1 MSVAG
6 PGTQPDTQQGAGAG
20 LEPGAWLGVLG
31 GGQLGAMFAIAAK
44 KLGYKVAAVDADAS
58 CMASRFADRFIHAK
72 PDSAE
77 AIAALTKQC
86 AAVTVETENIA
97 PETLIALSKNMRT
110 RPAANVLA
118 VAQDRIAE
126 KGFITSLGLLTAPY
140 IAITEAAHCSGANIA
155 ALLPGILKTARQGYD
170 GKGQATVRSE
180 AELLAAW
187 QAAGSV
193 PCVLEK
199 RVALEL
205 EVSVVLGRDAQG
217 NVMPWPVSENGHVD
231 GILDRSV
238 VPARV
243 DEQIAQQAREA
254 AARIANA
261 LDYQGVLCVEFFVVA
276 AGSAGTSSQSRLL
289 VNEMA
294 PRPHNSGHY
303 TIEACAT
310 SQFAQQAR
318 ILAGLPLGSTAMQGA
333 AVMQNLVGGR
343 YNPERL
349 PAPADA
355 AKGVHLH
362 LYGKA
367 EIRKGRKMGHIT
379 CVAADQGAAIALAE
393 GLATMQGVSH

>member
-1 MSVAG
+1 MSVLDRG
-6 PGTQPDTQQGAGAG
+6 S
-20 LEPGAWLGVLG
+20 WLGVLG
-31 GGQLGAMFAIAAK
+31 GGQLGAMFAIAAQ

-58 CMASRFADRFIHAK
+58 CMASRFADRFIHAR
-72 PDSAE
+72 PDSPE
-77 AIAALTKQC
+77 AIAALSEQC
-86 AAVTVETENIA
+86 LAVTVETENIA
-97 PETLIALSKNMRT
+97 PETLIALSKKMLT

-126 KGFITSLGLLTAPY
+126 KGFVTSLGLFTAPY
-140 IAITEAAHCSGANIA
+140 IAITEAAHCSGANVA

-205 EVSVVLGRDAQG
+205 EVSVVLGRGARG

-243 DEQIAQQAREA
+243 EESIAQQAVEA

-261 LDYQGVLCVEFFVVA
+261 LDYQGVLCVEFFVVKA
-276 AGSAGTSSQSRLL
+276 DSAGSPRLL

-318 ILAGLPLGSTAMQGA
+318 ILAGLSLGSVEMNGA

-343 YNPERL
+343 YDPDHL

-379 CVAADQGAAIALAE
+379 CIAADQGAALALSE
-393 GLATMQGVSH
+393 GLATMRGVRH

>member
-1 MSVAG
+1 MSVL
-6 PGTQPDTQQGAGAG
+6 DQGS
-20 LEPGAWLGVLG
+20 WLGVLG
-31 GGQLGAMFAIAAK
+31 GGQLGAMFAAAAQ

-58 CMASRFADRFIHAK
+58 CPASKIADRFIHAR
-72 PDSAE
+72 PDSPE
-77 AIAALTKQC
+77 AIAALCEQC

-97 PETLIALSKNMRT
+97 PETLIALSKKMLT

-126 KGFITSLGLLTAPY
+126 KGFITSLGLATAPY
-140 IAITEAAHCSGANIA
+140 VAITEAAHCSGANVA

-170 GKGQATVRSE
+170 GKGQSTVRSE

-217 NVMPWPVSENGHVD
+217 NVLPWPVAENGHVD

-243 DEQIAQQAREA
+243 DEGTAQQAVEA
-254 AARIANA
+254 ASRIANA
-261 LDYQGVLCVEFFVVA
+261 LDYQGVLCVEFFVVKA
-276 AGSAGTSSQSRLL
+276 EPGSPRLL

-318 ILAGLPLGSTAMQGA
+318 ILAGLPLGPVEMKGA

-343 YNPERL
+343 YDPDRL
-349 PAPADA
+349 PSPLDA

-379 CVAADQGAAIALAE
+379 CVAGDLGAALALAE
-393 GLATMQGVSH
+393 GLATMQGLRH